1 MILVDTSI
9 WIDHL
14 RDGDS
19 ALERLLIGGVVLGH
33 PWVIGELALGQLAQ
47 RQEILALLRS
57 LPMADVVT
65 PDEVLLFVER
75 RQLIGLGI
83 GYVDIQLLAATQV
96 TPNAMLWTADKRLGA
111 AATRLHLAVDPQ
123 ELSSEPSSPESSRA
137 TQPPR

>member
-96 TPNAMLWTADKRLGA
+96 TPDAMLWTADKRLGA
-111 AATRLHLAVDPQ
+111 AATRLGLAVDPQ
-123 ELSSEPSSPESSRA
+123 ELSSEPSSPER
-137 TQPPR
+137 